1 LIFLSDYTCSHNPDV
16 LKYTVWISI
25 IIISSSGLNSAKAV
39 PVLFPRAYYIN
50 ISGNDKNTGDK
61 NHPFKTIA
69 MINSIE
75 LHAGDSVLFEGGQTF
90 RGTVFINNKESGI
103 AGKPLIISSY
113 GKGWASISVDNE
125 GGLEIDGAKYIR
137 ISHLNLKGA
146 GRKDGNTANGVFINT
161 CKHITIDGLDIS
173 GFQKAGL
180 LVYSSSQI
188 AVTHVHAYE
197 NGYAGI
203 SIEGQYGKKDT
214 KQIRIAD
221 CLTEN
226 NPGDPS
232 NVTNHSGNGIVV
244 GHSRKVT
251 IEYCVA
257 ANNGWDMPR
266 IGNGPVGIWCYEA
279 DSITIQYCISYNN
292 KTAKGADDGGG
303 FDLDGGVTYSV
314 IQYCLSYNNQGS
326 AFGIFQYAGASPWHH
341 NIIRNNISEND
352 GAVSAAHAA
361 VYIWNSS
368 GDEAQFRNLSFYN
381 NILYNTTGAAIHYAD
396 IQNKRTAFAF
406 YHNIFV
412 AKDEIIKGEVSGDI
426 FSGNT
431 WWSLVSGFN
440 IDSIKD
446 FKVWAVKKGKEQK
459 DGKITGINNNPHFKN
474 AGATTLTDPHQL
486 KSFINYRLLNRKKI
500 KEN

>member
-1 LIFLSDYTCSHNPDV
+1 MNSPGHDILKFEIFFFG
-16 LKYTVWISI
+16 I
-25 IIISSSGLNSAKAV
+25 IFSCGINSAGAT
-39 PVLFPRAYYIN
+39 PVLIPRAYYISN
-50 ISGNDKNTGDK
+50 YGNDQNKGDK
-61 NHPFKTIA
+61 NKPWQTIKRLNTEVLHP
-69 MINSIE
+69 
-75 LHAGDSVLFEGGQTF
+75 GDTVLFKSGQTF
-90 RGTVFINNKESGI
+90 PGTIFITDDESGSAGKPIIISSFGKGLASITVVKESGI
-103 AGKPLIISSY
+103 
-113 GKGWASISVDNE
+113 
-125 GGLEIDGAKYIR
+125 EINGAEYIQVR
-137 ISHLNLKGA
+137 NLRLRGA
-146 GRKDGNTANGVFINT
+146 GRKDGNTSNGVIINE
-161 CKHITIDGLDIS
+161 CKHIKIRGLEIS

-188 AVTHVHAYE
+188 AITHVHAYE

-214 KQIRIAD
+214 KQIFIAD
-221 CLTEN
+221 CLAEN

-232 NVTNHSGNGIVV
+232 NLDNHSGNGIVV

-257 ANNGWDMPR
+257 TNNGWDMPR

-279 DSITIQYCISYNN
+279 DSITIQYCISYSN

-303 FDLDGGVTYSV
+303 FDLDGGVTNSV
-314 IQYCLSYNNQGS
+314 IQHCLSYNNQGS

-352 GAVSAAHAA
+352 GLVSAAGAA

-368 GDEAQFRNLSFYN
+368 GDEEQFRNLSFCYN
-381 NILYNTTGAAIHYAD
+381 IVYNTQGAAIHYAD
-396 IQNKRTAFAF
+396 GQSKRKAFDF
-406 YHNIFV
+406 YRNIFV
-412 AKDEIIKGEVSGDI
+412 AKDEIIKGKVAGDI

-446 FKVWAVKKGKEQK
+446 FKTWAIKTGKEQK
-459 DGKITGINNNPHFKN
+459 DAKITGGNYYPHFKN
-474 AGATTLTDPHQL
+474 AGNTTLTDPHRL
-486 KSFINYRLLNRKKI
+486 KSLINYQRAKHER
-500 KEN
+500 

>member
-1 LIFLSDYTCSHNPDV
+1 MYSLNQDV
-16 LKYTVWISI
+16 LKFTIVFFIVIIFSCSI
-25 IIISSSGLNSAKAV
+25 NSAGAA
-39 PVLFPRAYYIN
+39 PVLLPRAYYIN
-50 ISGNDKNTGDK
+50 TSGNDENTGDK

-69 MINSIE
+69 MINSVE
-75 LHAGDSVLFEGGQTF
+75 LHAGDSVLFEGGQAF
-90 RGTVFINNKESGI
+90 KGTIFINNNESGT
-103 AGKPLIISSY
+103 AGKPIIISSY
-113 GKGWASISVDNE
+113 GKGLAIINVVKE
-125 GGLEIDGAKYIR
+125 GGLEINGAKYIQVR
-137 ISHLNLKGA
+137 NLHLKGA
-146 GRKDGNTANGVFINT
+146 GRKDGNSSNGVFINK
-161 CKHITIDGLDIS
+161 CKHITIEGLDIT

-188 AVTHVHAYE
+188 AITHVHAYE

-203 SIEGQYGKKDT
+203 SIEGEYGKKDT
-214 KQIRIAD
+214 RQIYIAD
-221 CLTEN
+221 CLAEN

-232 NVTNHSGNGIVV
+232 NLDNHSGNGIVV

-257 ANNGWDMPR
+257 TNNGWDMPR

-279 DSITIQYCISYNN
+279 DSITIQYCISYSN

-303 FDLDGGVTYSV
+303 FDLDGGVTCSV
-314 IQYCLSYNNQGS
+314 IQHCLSYDNQGS

-361 VYIWNSS
+361 VYIWNNS
-368 GDEAQFRNLSFYN
+368 GDEEQFRNLSFYN
-381 NILYNTTGAAIHYAD
+381 NIVYNTKGAAIHYAD
-396 IQNKRTAFAF
+396 EQSKRKAFDF
-406 YHNIFV
+406 YNNIFV
-412 AKDEIIKGEVSGDI
+412 AKDEIIKGKVSGDI

-446 FKVWAVKKGKEQK
+446 FKTWAIKTGKEQK
-459 DGKITGINNNPHFKN
+459 DGKITGGNNNPHFKN
-474 AGATTLTDPHQL
+474 AGNTTLTDPHKL
-486 KSFINYRLLNRKKI
+486 KSLINYQLSKRKK
-500 KEN
+500 